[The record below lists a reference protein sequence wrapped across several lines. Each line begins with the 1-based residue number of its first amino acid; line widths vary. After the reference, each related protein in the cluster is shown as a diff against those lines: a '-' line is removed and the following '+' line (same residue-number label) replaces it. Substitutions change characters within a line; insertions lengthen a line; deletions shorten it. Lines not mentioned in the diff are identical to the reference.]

1 MVQERIAEGETVGFE
16 RSTDAVEEHEEC
28 VADLDHGAEERREH
42 RGGSAGSRRR
52 GYLIKLGL
60 LPGLISDR

>member
-16 RSTDAVEEHEEC
+16 RSTEAVEEHEEC
-28 VADLDHGAEERREH
+28 VAGLDHGAEEIWEH

-52 GYLIKLGL
+52 GYLIES
-60 LPGLISDR
+60 PGYCQG